1 VSARRLN
8 PVRRIVS
15 GGQTGVD
22 RAALD
27 VALRLNL
34 PCGGWCPKGRRAED
48 GPIPRRYPLI
58 ETPSAAYR
66 QRTEWN
72 VRDADGTL
80 VLSCGRIT
88 GGTALAVR
96 EASRQD
102 QPLLVLDL
110 NQDPRP
116 SLVPGWARAYRVR
129 VLNVAGPRES
139 SCPGVHRRAVRYLRE
154 ALTSSRGKGSFAN
167 DLDWPRAASSRRP

>member
-1 VSARRLN
+1 MTT
-8 PVRRIVS
+8 IVS

-27 VALRLNL
+27 VALALAR

-48 GPIPRRYPLI
+48 GPLPPRYPLI
-58 ETPSAAYR
+58 ETPSEDYA

-80 VLSCGRIT
+80 VLTRGQPT
-88 GGTALAVR
+88 EGTAMTIELATCLKKPCLIV
-96 EASRQD
+96 ELAT
-102 QPLLVLDL
+102 PTHVAAVHVWAVA
-110 NQDPRP
+110 NQ
-116 SLVPGWARAYRVR
+116 VR

-139 SCPGVHRRAVRYLRE
+139 KCPGIYQQALAFLRTV
-154 ALTSSRGKGSFAN
+154 LVPNTVSSR
-167 DLDWPRAASSRRP
+167 